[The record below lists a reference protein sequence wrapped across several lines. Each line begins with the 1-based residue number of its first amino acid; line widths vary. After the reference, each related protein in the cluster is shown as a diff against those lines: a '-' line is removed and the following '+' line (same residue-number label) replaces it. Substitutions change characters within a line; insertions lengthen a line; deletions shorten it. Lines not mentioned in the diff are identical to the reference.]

1 MKKVI
6 FKRLEIK
13 NFKATSSRIIE
24 SIPDGGLVITARNG
38 AGKSSILEAIV
49 FALGGSID
57 AGKALNQ
64 KTKAAASVSLT
75 IEHQDGTDTFTRVLT
90 PTLNEA
96 GKVTASTSSYTI
108 SGHPK
113 KQTEYQSAVAQ
124 LFGMRDWMYL
134 LRPELNASNKDA
146 RNALLA
152 VAGAPSESEFLAQ
165 HNPALAQTIGNTAF
179 SDFEVREKQAVQ
191 ALGKKIDAIP
201 GRIEENAAM
210 LQEVPESVD
219 EAPIHARIA
228 EIRTIFKGV
237 DQANAERA
245 DEYNKVACEAQA
257 LRNEAA
263 QLRNKAAGIVAEANK
278 AANKQ
283 VDESEKLVYDWKRTR
298 ADLSRQLDNIKAEMN
313 QARQDM
319 AKSEERAQELY
330 ADAQVLAEKHKE
342 ISLRPID
349 SEKLGHCEAC
359 NKWCSDLASC
369 GVAGAEKQR
378 AEELERIIKAG
389 KEAIALRGIH
399 LDRIKDQAKK
409 IDGLMSMQ
417 NEVESRFNALGEAPS
432 VPLRKVVESTEES
445 RNLEL
450 EADKLEAKAAEIIK
464 NNRMEVTQRNPELMD
479 ELQQLNEKLTRGIA
493 ITQARKNNDKIQQRI
508 EELHEEE
515 KQLRLTQL
523 KHQQNIAQLKEF
535 YRNYADSVTGMVNQ
549 LFEGTPYTIKLFDAN
564 MSNEKGVPVMQPMVN
579 DSNNLSTA
587 ENLLFWIRFVER
599 VLSVKFGLRAPFL
612 VDNAECVSDETQFGS
627 YHQKFIA
634 AVGREELTIWPL
646 DIPKPTNAK

>member
-1 MKKVI
+1 MKQVT

-24 SIPDGGLVITARNG
+24 SIPDGGLVITGHNG
-38 AGKSSILEAIV
+38 SGKSSILEAIV
-49 FALGGSID
+49 FALGGSIE
-57 AGKALNQ
+57 AGKVLNQ

-75 IEHQDGTDTFTRVLT
+75 IQHQEGTDTFTRVLT

-108 SGHPK
+108 SGNPK
-113 KQTEYQSAVAQ
+113 KQTEYQTAVAQ
-124 LFGMRDWMYL
+124 LFGKKDWMYL
-134 LRPELNASNKDA
+134 LRPELNAANKDA
-146 RNALLA
+146 RNILLA
-152 VAGAPSESEFLAQ
+152 VAGAPSESEFMAQ
-165 HNPALAQTIGNTAF
+165 HNPALAQIIGTTSF
-179 SDFEVREKQAVQ
+179 SDFETREKQAVQ

-210 LQEVPESVD
+210 LQTIPEMED

-228 EIRTIFKGV
+228 EIRAIFKGV

-245 DEYNKVACEAQA
+245 DEYNKV
-257 LRNEAA
+257 LNEAREMQYQA
-263 QLRNKAAGIVAEANK
+263 AKLRTAAAEKVAEANK
-278 AANKQ
+278 EANKQ
-283 VDESEKLVYDWKRTR
+283 VDEAEKLVYDWKRTR
-298 ADLSRQLDNIKAEMN
+298 SDLSRQMDQIKAEMN

-399 LDRIKDQAKK
+399 LDRINDQAKK
-409 IDGLMSMQ
+409 IDGLMSMEH
-417 NEVESRFNALGEAPS
+417 EVESRYNALGEAPS

-445 RNLEL
+445 RTLEI
-450 EADKLEAKAAEIIK
+450 EADKLEAKAAYIIK
-464 NNRMEVTQRNPELMD
+464 SNKLEVAQRPAELME
-479 ELQQLNEKLTRGIA
+479 ELQQLNEKLTRGVA
-493 ITQARKNNDKIQQRI
+493 AAQARKNNDKINTRI

-535 YRNYADSVTGMVNQ
+535 YRSYAAEVTGMVND
-549 LFEGTPYTIKLFDAN
+549 LFALTPFTIKMYDSN
-564 MSNEKGVPVMQPMVN
+564 MSNEKGTPVMQPMVN
-579 DSNNLSTA
+579 GSNNLSTA
-587 ENLLFWIRFVER
+587 ENLLFWIKFVER
-599 VLSVKFGLRAPFL
+599 VLSVKYGLRAPFL
-612 VDNAECVSDETQFGS
+612 VDNAECFDTSEKLRS
-627 YHQKFIA
+627 NHQVIA
-634 AVGREELTIWPL
+634 ARVARQEFTIEN
-646 DIPKPTNAK
+646 I

>member
-1 MKKVI
+1 MKKVT

-24 SIPDGGLVITARNG
+24 NIPDGGLVITGHNG
-38 AGKSSILEAIV
+38 SGKSSILEAIV
-49 FALGGSID
+49 FALGGSMD
-57 AGKALNQ
+57 AGKVLNQ

-75 IEHQDGTDTFTRVLT
+75 IQHQEGTDTFTRVLT

-124 LFGMRDWMYL
+124 LFGIKDWMCL
-134 LRPELNASNKDA
+134 LRPELNAGNKDA
-146 RNALLA
+146 RNILLA
-152 VAGAPSESEFLAQ
+152 VAGAPSESEFMMQ
-165 HNPALAQTIGNTAF
+165 HNQALAQVIGATSF
-179 SDFEVREKQAVQ
+179 SDFEAREKQAVQ

-210 LQEVPESVD
+210 LQTIPEMED

-228 EIRTIFKGV
+228 EIRAIFKGV
-237 DQANAERA
+237 DQANATRA
-245 DEYNKVACEAQA
+245 NEYEKVACEAQA
-257 LRNEAA
+257 LRNQAN
-263 QLRNKAAGIVAEANK
+263 QLRSQAATLVAEANK
-278 AANKQ
+278 EANTARNEAILAAQKHEYELTQHNTKIAQ
-283 VDESEKLVYDWKRTR
+283 IKMSIDRVRVESQR
-298 ADLSRQLDNIKAEMN
+298 
-313 QARQDM
+313 
-319 AKSEERAQELY
+319 
-330 ADAQVLAEKHKE
+330 LAEQFQAA
-342 ISLRPID
+342 D
-349 SEKLGHCEAC
+349 
-359 NKWCSDLASC
+359 NK
-369 GVAGAEKQR
+369 VNTIFAEYQ
-378 AEELERIIKAG
+378 
-389 KEAIALRGIH
+389 
-399 LDRIKDQAKK
+399 
-409 IDGLMSMQ
+409 
-417 NEVESRFNALGEAPS
+417 
-432 VPLRKVVESTEES
+432 
-445 RNLEL
+445 
-450 EADKLEAKAAEIIK
+450 AKAAEIVTADGFCAATGVTCPALQEKGLQAAEMAKEQALQAIK
-464 NNRMEVTQRNPELMD
+464 EKGKAAVRNRDEIKQQQAEKDGQVLSLIAECQELEKKDLGQAPIVPEEKVLLSTPESLHLMDQANRLDETAENLIKSNKLEVAQRSPELME

-587 ENLLFWIRFVER
+587 ENLLFWIKFVER
-599 VLSVKFGLRAPFL
+599 VLSVKYGLRAPFL

>member
-1 MKKVI
+1 MI
-6 FKRLEIK
+6 QITFKRLEIK

-24 SIPDGGLVITARNG
+24 SIPDGGIVISGHNG
-38 AGKSSILEAIV
+38 SGKSSILEAIV
-49 FALGGSID
+49 FALGGSIE
-57 AGKALNQ
+57 AGKVLNQ
-64 KTKAAASVSLT
+64 KTKSAASVSLT
-75 IEHQDGTDTFTRVLT
+75 IQHQEGTDTFTRVLT

-113 KQTEYQSAVAQ
+113 KQTEYQAAVAQ
-124 LFGMRDWMYL
+124 LFGTRDWMYL
-134 LRPELNASNKDA
+134 LRPELNAANKDA
-146 RNALLA
+146 RNILLA
-152 VAGAPSESEFLAQ
+152 VAGAPSESEFMAQ
-165 HNPALAQTIGNTAF
+165 HNPALAQKIGNTAF
-179 SDFEVREKQAVQ
+179 SDFEAREKQAVQ

-210 LQEVPESVD
+210 LQEAPEMED

-228 EIRTIFKGV
+228 EIRAIFKGV

-245 DEYNKVACEAQA
+245 DEYNNV
-257 LRNEAA
+257 LNEAREMQYQA
-263 QLRNKAAGIVAEANK
+263 AKLRTAAAEKVAEANK
-278 AANKQ
+278 EANKQ
-283 VDESEKLVYDWKRTR
+283 VDEAEKLIYDWKRTR
-298 ADLSRQLDNIKAEMN
+298 ADLSRQMDQIKAEMN

-330 ADAQVLAEKHKE
+330 ADAKVLAEKHKE

-378 AEELERIIKAG
+378 AEVLERIIKAG

-399 LDRIKDQAKK
+399 LDRINEQAKK
-409 IDGLMSMQ
+409 IDGLMSMEH
-417 NEVESRFNALGEAPS
+417 EVESRYNALGEAPS

-445 RNLEL
+445 RTLEI
-450 EADKLEAKAAEIIK
+450 EADKLEAKAAYIIK
-464 NNRMEVTQRNPELMD
+464 SNKLEVAQRPAELME
-479 ELQQLNEKLTRGIA
+479 ELQQLNEKLTRGVA
-493 ITQARKNNDKIQQRI
+493 AAQARKNNDKINTRI
-508 EELHEEE
+508 EELRQEESS
-515 KQLRLTQL
+515 LLVTQL
-523 KHQQNIAQLKEF
+523 QHKQHLAQLADF
-535 YRNYADSVTGMVNQ
+535 YRSYAAEVTGMVNQ
-549 LFEGTPYTIKLFDAN
+549 LYEGTQFTIKLFDAN
-564 MSNEKGVPVMQPMVN
+564 MSNEKGTPVMQPMVN

-599 VLSVKFGLRAPFL
+599 VLSVKYDIRAPWL
-612 VDNAECVSDETQFGS
+612 CDNAECVSDETQFGS

-634 AVGREELTIWPL
+634 AVDRCGL
-646 DIPKPTNAK
+646 DIFPLTQPNTK

>member
-13 NFKATSSRIIE
+13 NFKATNSRIIE
-24 SIPDGGLVITARNG
+24 SIPDGGLVVTGHNG
-38 AGKSSILEAIV
+38 SGKSSILEAIV

-57 AGKALNQ
+57 AGKVLNQ
-64 KTKAAASVSLT
+64 KTKAAVSVSLT
-75 IEHQDGTDTFTRVLT
+75 IQHQDGTDTFTRVLT

-113 KQTEYQSAVAQ
+113 KQTEYQTAVAQ
-124 LFGMRDWMYL
+124 LFGTRDWMYL
-134 LRPELNASNKDA
+134 LRPELNAGNKDA
-146 RNALLA
+146 RNSLLA
-152 VAGAPSESEFLAQ
+152 AAGAPSESEFLTQ
-165 HNPALAQTIGNTAF
+165 HNPALAQIIGTTSF
-179 SDFEVREKQAVQ
+179 SDFEAREKQAVQ

-210 LQEVPESVD
+210 LQEVPEMED
-219 EAPIHARIA
+219 EAPIHQRIA
-228 EIRTIFKGV
+228 EIRAIFKGV

-283 VDESEKLVYDWKRTR
+283 VDEAEKLVYEWDRCR
-298 ADLSRQLDNIKAEMN
+298 ADLSRQMDQIKAEMN
-313 QARQDM
+313 QARHEQATKERQLAESVANIQAIANECREIGSRTPQADGNCTLCGKWCADLQ
-319 AKSEERAQELY
+319 AKGIEAAISANTQELDRTKQKGRNEV
-330 ADAQVLAEKHKE
+330 ARRDQLQSEIEK
-342 ISLRPID
+342 IN
-349 SEKLGHCEAC
+349 A
-359 NKWCSDLASC
+359 
-369 GVAGAEKQR
+369 
-378 AEELERIIKAG
+378 
-389 KEAIALRGIH
+389 
-399 LDRIKDQAKK
+399 K
-409 IDGLMSMQ
+409 IDGLQAMEH
-417 NEVESRFNALGEAPS
+417 EVESRFNALGEAPS

-450 EADKLEAKAAEIIK
+450 EADNLEKQAAEIIK

-535 YRNYADSVTGMVNQ
+535 YRNYAAEVTGMVND
-549 LFEGTPYTIKLFDAN
+549 LFAGTPYTIKLFDAN

-587 ENLLFWIRFVER
+587 ENLLFWIKFVER
-599 VLSVKFGLRAPFL
+599 VLSVKFGIRAPFL